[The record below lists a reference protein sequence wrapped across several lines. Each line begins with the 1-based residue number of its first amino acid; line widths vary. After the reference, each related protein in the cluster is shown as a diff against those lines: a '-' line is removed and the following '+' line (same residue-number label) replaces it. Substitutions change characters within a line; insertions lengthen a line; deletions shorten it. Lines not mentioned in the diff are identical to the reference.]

1 MAGQAVIILEDNVPL
16 SDSLLKSLKD
26 AGLEVQI
33 IKSSPATKKL
43 LEEEEVNN
51 FQSRIIALVSE
62 SERMKHV
69 IDLADKVAK
78 FNTPVLL
85 TGESGSGK
93 EVLANY
99 IHQHSR
105 LNRPFVGV
113 NCASISKSLFESEF
127 FGHEIGSFTGATQAK
142 EGFFES
148 AHSGTLFLDEI
159 SELSI
164 SSQAKLLRAIQE
176 GKNRRVGS
184 LKSKDVDTRI
194 ISASNRD
201 LEVLVKEKSFR
212 DDLFY
217 RIGVFTIEIPP
228 LRERLEDIAPMAKLF
243 MSRQAKLF
251 NIDHPFISK
260 GAVAALKS
268 YEWPGNVRELENTI
282 ERALILSKGEI
293 EAEHLEIGE
302 LKKSHFNELSLNLN
316 LLAESAKRMA
326 ETKAILEAMTLD
338 GGNKARMALRL
349 GISYKTLLTKIKEY
363 QLSA

>member
-1 MAGQAVIILEDNVPL
+1 MAGQAVLILDGNIVL
-16 SDSLLKSLKD
+16 SDTLLDALKS

-33 IKSSPATKKL
+33 IKSNPSSLSL
-43 LEEEEVNN
+43 LGGENN
-51 FQSRIIALVSE
+51 ISIKCPKIALVSE
-62 SERMKHV
+62 TECMKRV
-69 IDLADKVAK
+69 IMLADKVAK

-127 FGHEIGSFTGATQAK
+127 FGHEMGAFTGATQAK

-148 AHSGTLFLDEI
+148 AHMGTLFLDEI

-228 LRERLEDIAPMAKLF
+228 LRSRKEDIAPMAKAF
-243 MSRQAKLF
+243 MKRQAEIF
-251 NIDHPFISK
+251 NIEHPFISK
-260 GAVAALKS
+260 DAICSLES
-268 YEWPGNVRELENTI
+268 YDWPGNVRELENTI

-302 LKKSHFNELSLNLN
+302 LKKSHFDELSLNLN

-326 ETKAILEAMTLD
+326 ETRAILEAMALD
-338 GGNKARMALRL
+338 GGNKAKMAQRL